1 MSDQKQLLNHI
12 LKEYR
17 AGKLKVPGLPE
28 VATKIQAAIRDSRSS
43 ASQIAKI
50 IQLDPALTARLIQV
64 ANSPFYRGSAKVEDC
79 RAAVS
84 RMGHQTTKSIVT
96 SFSVQQVFQSD
107 SAIVRDLLRGIWR
120 RSSHVAAISFVLA
133 RLTPD
138 IMPDRAML
146 AGLVHEIGALPIL
159 RYVENYPELQK
170 NRQMLGVMVDKIGGK
185 LGHMVLKSWAFD
197 DELSGIPEQLNN
209 WDYAPEKEPNY
220 TDVVIV
226 ARVHDHMDSGI
237 EDDKFPPLSEIASYN
252 KMSVSKLGPDA
263 SQELLYE
270 AKEDIDNLMGML
282 GSPG

>member
-28 VATKIQAAIRDSRSS
+28 VATKIQTAIRDSRTN
-43 ASQIAKI
+43 ATQIAKI

-84 RMGHQTTKSIVT
+84 RMGHNTVRSIVT

-107 SAIVRDLLRGIWR
+107 SAIVRDLLRGIWK

-159 RYVENYPELQK
+159 RYVENYPELQR

-197 DELSGIPEQLNN
+197 DELAGIPEQLNN
-209 WDYAPEKEPNY
+209 WNYAPGKEPNY

-226 ARVHDHMDSGI
+226 ARVHDHMDSGVQ
-237 EDDKFPPLSEIASYN
+237 DNKFPPLSEIASYN

-263 SQELLYE
+263 SEELLYE
-270 AKEDIDNLMGML
+270 AKEDIEALMNML